1 MAKEI
6 LYRIEFEGAQ
16 EQVNNLVK
24 IREELDQIKVEAIK
38 AGQSDKARAE
48 ELKLISQE
56 KQKQYRAEQ
65 QAIKDSQK
73 EYKAQAGTLE
83 QLRLQA
89 KKLGKELESAWA
101 VGTPEFK
108 KAASALEE
116 VNRKIRNADK
126 SAGNF
131 KSNIGNYA
139 GSIGDAFQGVG
150 LNVGKLTGTIGNLGA
165 ATAAGGPLG
174 IGLAALVGGAQ
185 LLGTSLS
192 ATDNIADKFA
202 ITMEKAKAATQ
213 VFFKALA
220 EGDFSNFLTNIRE
233 AIKDGERYAKTVDY
247 LEDAQRGASVTEAS
261 YRLEIAKLKIEM
273 RDRSKSDEERKK
285 AITEIIELETKIGDE
300 RVRLSRINV
309 ENELKNK
316 SVLNQINK
324 DQLKDL
330 IQNFAAYEKQFY
342 FVEKL
347 QDAENRLRIERAKS
361 GGGASGFEVA
371 DTGEV
376 ARLTKLVNSL
386 TKSTAGYSEA
396 VIAFGRVAGPER
408 QKIAE
413 ALIQLY
419 QDEAYATEATTRA
432 QVMFGSLMAEAF
444 GTATKAIDTETKA
457 ADDLKT
463 ALDNLIPSYGKLL
476 KLAESMGEKK
486 PIKLPPLPGQT
497 EEGNV
502 PDAINTASVV
512 AGIGNKGGSLSD
524 KYKNIDEQF
533 SAGLISQE
541 QYNEQRLQL
550 DAEYNQIVLD
560 TAFTSASQFVDI
572 WQTAFTQ
579 QTDARIAALDMQY
592 KSGLISEKQYQKA
605 IAKER
610 TEAAK
615 KEKAAAIIKTIIG
628 TAQSIIQTGATMG
641 YPLAIPFQIL
651 AGIIGAAQIALIA
664 SQPVPQYAKGGM
676 IDVGGNSHAS
686 GGTKFVGS
694 DGSRFEAERGEV
706 ITVVNKRDSA
716 RLRALS
722 DLNSEHGR
730 PFYSTP
736 SGNYFASG
744 GMFQPNQ
751 NIGATDT
758 GRMVRQIVSEVSAI
772 PVTVS
777 LNEIKQ
783 KDKLSRKADVI
794 GAL

>member
-1 MAKEI
+1 M
-6 LYRIEFEGAQ
+6 
-16 EQVNNLVK
+16 
-24 IREELDQIKVEAIK
+24 
-38 AGQSDKARAE
+38 
-48 ELKLISQE
+48 
-56 KQKQYRAEQ
+56 
-65 QAIKDSQK
+65 
-73 EYKAQAGTLE
+73 
-83 QLRLQA
+83 
-89 KKLGKELESAWA
+89 ESAWA

-233 AIKDGERYAKTVDY
+233 AIKEGERYAKTVDY

-330 IQNFAAYEKQFY
+330 IQNYAAYEKQFY

-347 QDAENRLRIERAKS
+347 QDAENRLRTERAKS

-419 QDEAYATEATTRA
+419 QDEAYATEETSRA

-463 ALDNLIPSYGKLL
+463 ALDNLIPS
-476 KLAESMGEKK
+476 
-486 PIKLPPLPGQT
+486 I
-497 EEGNV
+497 
-502 PDAINTASVV
+502 
-512 AGIGNKGGSLSD
+512 
-524 KYKNIDEQF
+524 
-533 SAGLISQE
+533 
-541 QYNEQRLQL
+541 R
-550 DAEYNQIVLD
+550 
-560 TAFTSASQFVDI
+560 
-572 WQTAFTQ
+572 
-579 QTDARIAALDMQY
+579 
-592 KSGLISEKQYQKA
+592 
-605 IAKER
+605 
-610 TEAAK
+610 
-615 KEKAAAIIKTIIG
+615 
-628 TAQSIIQTGATMG
+628 
-641 YPLAIPFQIL
+641 
-651 AGIIGAAQIALIA
+651 
-664 SQPVPQYAKGGM
+664 
-676 IDVGGNSHAS
+676 
-686 GGTKFVGS
+686 
-694 DGSRFEAERGEV
+694 
-706 ITVVNKRDSA
+706 
-716 RLRALS
+716 
-722 DLNSEHGR
+722 
-730 PFYSTP
+730 
-736 SGNYFASG
+736 
-744 GMFQPNQ
+744 
-751 NIGATDT
+751 
-758 GRMVRQIVSEVSAI
+758 
-772 PVTVS
+772 
-777 LNEIKQ
+777 
-783 KDKLSRKADVI
+783 
-794 GAL
+794 